1 MIAIKQLPGYELFSQ
16 CKTNYK
22 YKPHK
27 GVSQVKRHVSIIRRV
42 YRKLNE
48 NLQEMSTIRKV
59 NQVPTNWQLQSWRK
73 VMHTLSINK
82 GIWKPQLQ
90 MMTQENNN
98 HKSKDPLIFQQCNS
112 ILTENGKHFFFLG
125 FLCLVIFLK
134 LEGGQSPNWLLSPT
148 CTPPRDEPKKTAWK
162 PLG

>member
-22 YKPHK
+22 CKPHK

-82 GIWKPQLQ
+82 GIWKPRLQ
-90 MMTQENNN
+90 MMTQGNNH

-112 ILTENGKHFFFLG
+112 ILTENGKHYTQTHCAKLNFFF
-125 FLCLVIFLK
+125 FWVFYV
-134 LEGGQSPNWLLSPT
+134 
-148 CTPPRDEPKKTAWK
+148 
-162 PLG
+162 